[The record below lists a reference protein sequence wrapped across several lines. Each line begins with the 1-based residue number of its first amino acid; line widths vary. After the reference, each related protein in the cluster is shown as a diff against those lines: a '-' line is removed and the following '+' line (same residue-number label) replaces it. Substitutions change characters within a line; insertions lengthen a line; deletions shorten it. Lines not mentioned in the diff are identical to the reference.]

1 MLKGMWLGFHKTGPC
16 SGAGIQ
22 RRLQLKE
29 VTVQNYNAKAD
40 MLLLMMHIKLSF
52 LHVAGVL
59 GLTRP

>member
-1 MLKGMWLGFHKTGPC
+1 MLNGMWLGFHETGPC
-16 SGAGIQ
+16 SGADIQ

-29 VTVQNYNAKAD
+29 VTVRNHNAKAD
-40 MLLLMMHIKLSF
+40 MMHLKLSF